1 MELSPSSIDEARL
14 AMHGRLLRCPIG
26 DNPEDCPL
34 HEIRKRPVEERLA
47 WLESKTNKQV
57 VELYQQHKECLNTKK
72 EMGALI

>member
-57 VELYQQHKECLNTKK
+57 VELYQQHKDCLNTKK